1 MSYDQYIFDEATRE
15 LTPLLN
21 FTPDETFDPADHE
34 VSPAIEALH
43 NYPRFGLPNDF
54 EDLINSISS
63 GGGDAAAEAA
73 KEYAVGI
80 FAGSILIL
88 SIAILWFFVIAVLKI
103 VGSKKV
109 GFFAGRLIRP
119 TSSDH
124 AEAGVE
130 VVMENDPGPIHYTSH
145 DDHVQKSFD
154 RRVIFVRMIFVA
166 CAILTIIASIL
177 FYTKGVAAFKNSIDS
192 MTRGIDLVQD
202 LAYRTINVTENVVIG
217 EKDLQN
223 EMDPFIEAENAG
235 NPVCGATADEISTQ
249 IRAIWDGLVT
259 GVQELRVLI
268 DENLST
274 VSEDLQTVI
283 DMTEDVKNSVSAAEV
298 VFVVLVIVSVFI
310 IAVICLMLG
319 GVAFSVA
326 GISNG
331 FTKCITAAL
340 IWPIFTLLLM
350 LSWILCTVFLIASLA
365 GADFCIDPD
374 AYVMQVVDQYKGQF
388 DSAIFQFVLFY
399 ISVSDKWCHIFTCN
413 SL

>member
-1 MSYDQYIFDEATRE
+1 
-15 LTPLLN
+15 
-21 FTPDETFDPADHE
+21 
-34 VSPAIEALH
+34 
-43 NYPRFGLPNDF
+43 
-54 EDLINSISS
+54 
-63 GGGDAAAEAA
+63 
-73 KEYAVGI
+73 
-80 FAGSILIL
+80 
-88 SIAILWFFVIAVLKI
+88 
-103 VGSKKV
+103 
-109 GFFAGRLIRP
+109 
-119 TSSDH
+119 
-124 AEAGVE
+124 
-130 VVMENDPGPIHYTSH
+130 
-145 DDHVQKSFD
+145 
-154 RRVIFVRMIFVA
+154 
-166 CAILTIIASIL
+166 
-177 FYTKGVAAFKNSIDS
+177 
-192 MTRGIDLVQD
+192 
-202 LAYRTINVTENVVIG
+202 
-217 EKDLQN
+217 
-223 EMDPFIEAENAG
+223 MDPFIEAENAG

-365 GADFCIDPD
+365 GADFCI
-374 AYVMQVVDQYKGQF
+374 GELLLTF
-388 DSAIFQFVLFY
+388 SVL
-399 ISVSDKWCHIFTCN
+399 S
-413 SL
+413 